1 MQMIKVYHTRPERRT
16 WRSLYFLNGA
26 SNCLATAQ
34 SLQNAPCVT
43 IFSHH
48 LHNYRNNPFFTK
60 LNCAKEIPSMK
71 TICQTIQH
79 QQRMVWNIRF
89 GLSQCNWNCT
99 LPRTKSGT
107 SVDWS
112 LSSASRARIRLPRKP
127 SLAPFTSSGLEISRW
142 KWQSFVWALYCK
154 TYIQVV
160 AFCSYTS
167 YVIYYI

>member
-1 MQMIKVYHTRPERRT
+1 
-16 WRSLYFLNGA
+16 
-26 SNCLATAQ
+26 
-34 SLQNAPCVT
+34 
-43 IFSHH
+43 
-48 LHNYRNNPFFTK
+48 
-60 LNCAKEIPSMK
+60 MK

-160 AFCSYTS
+160 AVHIHHILYILH
-167 YVIYYI
+167 YILYIIYYISYIIYFSSYYKWFFEIWRFFGSPFLGDFCTSDESYTPLNT

>member
-16 WRSLYFLNGA
+16 RRSLYFQNGA
-26 SNCLATAQ
+26 SNCLITAQ
-34 SLQNAPCVT
+34 LLQNAPCVI

-60 LNCAKEIPSMK
+60 LNCVKCKPKKFPPWKQFVKLYSTSKGWSETSDL
-71 TICQTIQH
+71 
-79 QQRMVWNIRF
+79 VWVK
-89 GLSQCNWNCT
+89 QCNWNCT

-112 LSSASRARIRLPRKP
+112 LSSASRARIPLPRKP

-142 KWQSFVWALYCK
+142 RWHPFV
-154 TYIQVV
+154 
-160 AFCSYTS
+160 
-167 YVIYYI
+167 

>member
-16 WRSLYFLNGA
+16 RRSLYFQNGA
-26 SNCLATAQ
+26 SNCLVTAQ
-34 SLQNAPCVT
+34 LLQNAPCVI

-60 LNCAKEIPSMK
+60 LNC
-71 TICQTIQH
+71 
-79 QQRMVWNIRF
+79 QRNSFHENNLSNCAQLYSTSRGWSDTSDSVWVNAIEAVH
-89 GLSQCNWNCT
+89 CT
-99 LPRTKSGT
+99 LPRTKSGI

-142 KWQSFVWALYCK
+142 RWHPFV
-154 TYIQVV
+154 
-160 AFCSYTS
+160 
-167 YVIYYI
+167 